1 MSTQTGSI
9 QLTLEDG
16 RTFTLVE
23 GVDFDIVEKVPE
35 HLVMVEEGNSK
46 VIIDVKLDDVLITEG
61 IARQF
66 IRKIQDLRKDMKL
79 EIEDHITICW
89 TCDYPEIQAAFK
101 EYHNLIRYE
110 LLADSFTNKAAENM
124 IELDS
129 VALYKT
135 DSLCERLKPDPSR
148 KVFVAIEAIP
158 FSG

>member
-35 HLVMVEEGNSK
+35 HLMMVEEGNSK

-79 EIEDHITICW
+79 EIEDHITIYW
-89 TCDYPEIQAAFK
+89 TCEDEMIQSAFQDFR
-101 EYHNLIRYE
+101 NLIRHE
-110 LLADSFTNKAAENM
+110 VLADVFENKEVENM
-124 IELDS
+124 VVLDKI
-129 VALYKT
+129 ALFKP

-158 FSG
+158 FSD